1 MTVTLKPTTKSGGGI
16 SKKVVVFPKTPF
28 AAEGVSGVNRTRL
41 EGGGGGGETIIQT
54 NVGEPI
60 PITTRWSDM
69 VDICTEIRSP
79 FVSTGIPEEE
89 LYMITKLRDEALD
102 LRKKE
107 DDERDR
113 LALSGTRSTAW
124 R

>member
-1 MTVTLKPTTKSGGGI
+1 
-16 SKKVVVFPKTPF
+16 
-28 AAEGVSGVNRTRL
+28 
-41 EGGGGGGETIIQT
+41 
-54 NVGEPI
+54 
-60 PITTRWSDM
+60 M

-79 FVSTGIPEEE
+79 FVSKGIPEEE